1 MFQIEEAVL
10 YDMWGVCIIETVEHR
25 RSAEGM
31 QDYLVLR
38 PVYHYTAKL
47 YLPNREETL
56 KKCLRPVIGREEIC
70 ELLGTLGSDAL
81 AWIEEPGER
90 AELCRRILASGDR
103 KRILELI
110 AMLYRRKLE
119 LRGDPKSLQFRWAE
133 HSSQLYKYLLQDR
146 ESYLQRQGYML
157 RNEVNR
163 SLASSMLL
171 HHPNSYSCS

>member
-1 MFQIEEAVL
+1 MFQIGEAVL

-70 ELLGTLGSDAL
+70 ALLGTLGSDAL

-119 LRGDPKSLQFRWAE
+119 LRGEGKHLRSTDEQALREGEKLLNGEFAYVLGISPDEVPQFIHGIIE
-133 HSSQLYKYLLQDR
+133 MPDT
-146 ESYLQRQGYML
+146 
-157 RNEVNR
+157 
-163 SLASSMLL
+163 ASDSTQ
-171 HHPNSYSCS
+171 

>member
-1 MFQIEEAVL
+1 MFQIGEAVL
-10 YDMWGVCIIETVEHR
+10 YDMWGVCIIETVEHQ

-81 AWIEEPGER
+81 AWIEEPRER

-119 LRGDPKSLQFRWAE
+119 LRGKGKHLRSTDEQALREGEKRLNGEFAYVLGISPDEVPQFIHGIIE
-133 HSSQLYKYLLQDR
+133 MPDT
-146 ESYLQRQGYML
+146 
-157 RNEVNR
+157 
-163 SLASSMLL
+163 ASDSTQ
-171 HHPNSYSCS
+171 